1 MGHAGVDGGRG
12 DVRGGVSV
20 AGGSGH
26 ADPRRRLDQGGR
38 PGEFGGDGNDAQM
51 TRGGRVQALEGGH
64 VGSEHVPRILG
75 TAPDRREKR
84 PLQVNPGDDALAGQ
98 AGQHRGPGL
107 EVGERRGDQAGH
119 DGRAAVPAVELRGA
133 PGVVGCPLGKRRA
146 TASMHV
152 QVDESRQDPVAAQVG
167 DGKLERQ
174 LFGRVAGPDRVDQRA
189 GQADPAGAE
198 HPFGRHH
205 AAAGQQ
211 AERRQGPGR
220 SRDRVHQLMMTE
232 RDKAR
237 GWSGSMPFR
246 TASTA
251 ASRCAPISPASGS
264 VSEAITVAPVRR
276 ASASRSAGTAPSA
289 QTTVH
294 SSLTLIGR
302 AGTPSP
308 GTTRPRYARPRAA

>member
-1 MGHAGVDGGRG
+1 MQVHAVGDHLAGDLVPVEQRASRAGLAVMQRPHAVEQVGRVGHAGVDGGRG
-12 DVRGGVSV
+12 DVRGGVGV

-38 PGEFGGDGNDAQM
+38 PGEFGGDGNDAQL

-167 DGKLERQ
+167 DGKLEWQ
-174 LFGRVAGPDRVDQRA
+174 LFGRVAGPDRVDQRC
-189 GQADPAGAE
+189 
-198 HPFGRHH
+198 R
-205 AAAGQQ
+205 
-211 AERRQGPGR
+211 PGGS
-220 SRDRVHQLMMTE
+220 SR
-232 RDKAR
+232 
-237 GWSGSMPFR
+237 G
-246 TASTA
+246 
-251 ASRCAPISPASGS
+251 
-264 VSEAITVAPVRR
+264 
-276 ASASRSAGTAPSA
+276 
-289 QTTVH
+289 
-294 SSLTLIGR
+294 
-302 AGTPSP
+302 
-308 GTTRPRYARPRAA
+308 